1 MIWLSRREE
10 VKKIV
15 FTLNPRNLEFIGVYK
30 FITRKKKI
38 IKLYQSELPQYC
50 LLLSTETGDYE
61 SIVIRT
67 REKYEQ
73 AKLEKVYGLCGVIRN
88 INRDDFIIVTDDT
101 DPETAIKH
109 VVRNSIFKMIFIMFV
124 LGLFFVSL
132 INLVYPFLLALRV

>member
-10 VKKIV
+10 VKKIF

-30 FITRKKKI
+30 FITRKKAI

-61 SIVIRT
+61 SVVIRT
-67 REKYEQ
+67 KEKYKQ

-101 DPETAIKH
+101 DPEIAIKR
-109 VVRNSIFKMIFIMFV
+109 VVRNSILKMIFIMFV
-124 LGLFFVSL
+124 LGLFFLSMVTF
-132 INLVYPFLLALRV
+132 VCPFLLGLRF